1 MQKEDDKLIYKIK
14 QERNIYSGELNLIFR
29 TRMFWRDLATWLR
42 SYLVSLY
49 GNLQITDEISIR
61 LHELPTDYANILSLF
76 FGDKITEEYLTLLNV
91 YISTFEALFHAHK
104 EGDSDAVGEYTR
116 QLYENDSKR
125 AAFLAQ
131 INPYWLENDLRSLMN
146 NFTSMTIEESTTILT
161 QEYDKNIDIFGRL
174 LSHTTLIGD
183 YFSEGLLNYLGI
195 GLRPINPTSL

>member
-1 MQKEDDKLIYKIK
+1 M
-14 QERNIYSGELNLIFR
+14 
-29 TRMFWRDLATWLR
+29 
-42 SYLVSLY
+42 VSDY
-49 GNLQITDEISIR
+49 TDEISTR

-91 YISTFEALFHAHK
+91 YITTFEALFEAHK
-104 EGDSDAVGEYTR
+104 EGDSEAVSLSEYTR
-116 QLYENDSKR
+116 QLYENDSMR

-174 LSHTTLIGD
+174 LSHTTLMGD
-183 YFSEGLLNYLGI
+183 YFSEGLLNYLGV
-195 GLRPINPTSL
+195 GLRPINPPSA